1 MSGGDQLI
9 EAAQAVRENAYA
21 PYSRLKVGAAIR
33 AEDGRI
39 FVGANVEN
47 ASYPEGLCAEA
58 AAIAAMIAAGA
69 TRIAAVAVVADADRP
84 VPPCGGCR
92 QRIAEFAGPETEIHL
107 ATIAGARTEL
117 RFSDLLPHAFTPKH
131 LPVRPSTTLRS
142 AQDEDVS

>member
-1 MSGGDQLI
+1 MSGGDELI
-9 EAAQAVRENAYA
+9 KAAASVREKAYA

-58 AAIAAMIAAGA
+58 GAIAAMIAGGA
-69 TRIAAVAVVADADRP
+69 TRIAALAVVADSDAP

-92 QRIAEFAGPETEIHL
+92 QRIAEFAGSDAEIHL
-107 ATIAGARTEL
+107 ATIAGARMEL
-117 RFSDLLPHAFTPKH
+117 RFSDLLPHAFMSKH
-131 LPVRPSTTLRS
+131 LP
-142 AQDEDVS
+142 Q

>member
-1 MSGGDQLI
+1 MSGGDELI
-9 EAAQAVRENAYA
+9 KAAASVREKAYA

-58 AAIAAMIAAGA
+58 GAIAAMIAGGA
-69 TRIAAVAVVADADRP
+69 TRIVALAVVADGDAP

-92 QRIAEFAGPETEIHL
+92 QRIAEFAGSDAEIHL
-107 ATIAGARTEL
+107 ATIAGARAEFRL
-117 RFSDLLPHAFTPKH
+117 GDLLPHAFTPKH
-131 LPVRPSTTLRS
+131 LPVRPSTALRS
-142 AQDEDVS
+142 AQDEDLS